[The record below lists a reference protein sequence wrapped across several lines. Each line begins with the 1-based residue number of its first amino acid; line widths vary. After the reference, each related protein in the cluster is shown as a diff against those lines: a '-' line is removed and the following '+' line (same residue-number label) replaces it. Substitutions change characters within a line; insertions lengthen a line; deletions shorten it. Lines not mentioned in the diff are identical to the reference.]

1 MKTSTTRRL
10 QLSRGFSAVVFC
22 SIAATHLA
30 AAQNAP
36 AGAAG
41 PNNAAPPMTSPNE
54 DATAGLAEWRSQMV
68 DRITRS
74 MAFPA
79 RAQCREGLVKI
90 SFLIDRAGQ
99 PDCKRDRGKLER
111 SGVRR

>member
-41 PNNAAPPMTSPNE
+41 PNNAAPPTTSPNE
-54 DATAGLAEWRSQMV
+54 YAAAGLADWRSQMV
-68 DRITRS
+68 DES
-74 MAFPA
+74 LEAWHFP
-79 RAQCREGLVKI
+79 RALNVAK
-90 SFLIDRAGQ
+90 AW
-99 PDCKRDRGKLER
+99 
-111 SGVRR
+111 

>member
-30 AAQNAP
+30 TAQNAP

-41 PNNAAPPMTSPNE
+41 PNNAAPPITSPNE
-54 DATAGLAEWRSQMV
+54 DTVAPFSTKPAVEHSFYAVEHEATM
-68 DRITRS
+68 
-74 MAFPA
+74 
-79 RAQCREGLVKI
+79 
-90 SFLIDRAGQ
+90 
-99 PDCKRDRGKLER
+99 
-111 SGVRR
+111 

>member
-1 MKTSTTRRL
+1 MKMSATRRL

-36 AGAAG
+36 G

-54 DATAGLAEWRSQMV
+54 NAAAGLADWRGQMV
-68 DRITRS
+68 DRIKRS
-74 MAFPA
+74 MSRRPGQDILSH
-79 RAQCREGLVKI
+79 RPR
-90 SFLIDRAGQ
+90 RQ